1 MEPMI
6 KAVSVENLSRS
17 FEGIQ
22 ALSNVSFTANKG
34 ERLVI
39 IGPNGA
45 GKTTLFHLITGEIPP
60 TDGRVFL
67 FGQNATYMPPYR
79 RTQLGIARTFQITN
93 LFPNLTLQENILL
106 AVLGV
111 SRQKFMM
118 HHPVSSCKEI
128 LARIDRFLAL
138 WDLQPYKQSLVRDLS
153 YGVQRQVEVIM
164 ALSGGARIVL
174 LDEPTSGLSAAET
187 KTMTSIILGL
197 DPEMT
202 LIIIEHD
209 MDVAFRL
216 AHTMVV
222 LHHGMV
228 LAVGPPAEIRA
239 DLRIKEIYLGA
250 EGQATC

>member
-1 MEPMI
+1 MKPV
-6 KAVSVENLSRS
+6 AVEGLSRH

-22 ALSNVSFTANKG
+22 ALSDVSFTVDKG

-39 IGPNGA
+39 MGPNGA
-45 GKTTLFHLITGEIPP
+45 GKTTLFNLITGEIPP
-60 TDGRVFL
+60 TDGKVLL
-67 FGQNATYMPPYR
+67 FGQDVTYMPPYR

-93 LFPNLTLQENILL
+93 LFPNLTLHENILL

-111 SRQKFMM
+111 SDQKFTM
-118 HHPVSSCKEI
+118 HQKISSCKEI
-128 LARIDRFLAL
+128 LARIDRLLAS
-138 WDLQPYKQSLVRDLS
+138 WDLQSYRQTLVRNLS

-187 KTMTSIILGL
+187 GTLTSMILGL
-197 DPEMT
+197 DRDVT

-216 AHTMVV
+216 AHTMMV
-222 LHHGMV
+222 LHHGTV
-228 LAVGPPAEIRA
+228 IAAGPPAEIRA
-239 DLRIKEIYLGA
+239 DSRIKEIYLGV
-250 EGQATC
+250 EGTATC